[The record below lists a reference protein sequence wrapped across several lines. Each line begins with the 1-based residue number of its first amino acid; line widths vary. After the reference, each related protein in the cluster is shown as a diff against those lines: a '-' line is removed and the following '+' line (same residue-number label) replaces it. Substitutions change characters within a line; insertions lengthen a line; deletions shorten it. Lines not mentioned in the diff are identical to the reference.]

1 MVLPEPERPVSQM
14 TQPRAESGTTGRIHA
29 TLAAMLLSLRHRFIF
44 IHIYKTAGTSLTH
57 ALRPYA
63 REPLPARILERVGL
77 RTPAIAPLP
86 DHVSARDV
94 REAIPRDLFESCFK
108 FAFVRNPWDW
118 QVSLYHYMRELRRHP
133 QHHIVAP
140 LSFDEYIE
148 WRVSSDK
155 HLQKDFVTD
164 ESGTLLVDF
173 VGRFENLE
181 CDAQKVFER
190 IGIRATVPHRNR
202 SFHDDYRTYY
212 SDRSKRLVSDHFAAD
227 IEMFGYSF

>member
-1 MVLPEPERPVSQM
+1 
-14 TQPRAESGTTGRIHA
+14 
-29 TLAAMLLSLRHRFIF
+29 MLLSLRHRFIF

-77 RTPAIAPLP
+77 RKPAIAPLP
-86 DHVSARDV
+86 DHVSARDL
-94 REAIPRDLFESCFK
+94 RESIPRELFESCFK

-133 QHHIVAP
+133 QHRIVQS
-140 LSFDEYIE
+140 LSFDEYID

-155 HLQKDFVTD
+155 HLQREFVAD
-164 ESGTLLVDF
+164 ESGKLLVDF
-173 VGRFENLE
+173 VGRFESLDR
-181 CDAQKVFER
+181 DAQTVFER

-202 SFHDDYRTYY
+202 SFHGGYRTYY
-212 SDRSKRLVSDHFAAD
+212 SERSKRLVSEHFAED